1 MSQNGVPGNAEKV
14 ACITQPVS
22 DTLASLV
29 PVAADRGPIATRR
42 GNTGRS
48 WTRSRNTSRG
58 ANGWRAIFRPL
69 AAGRTLLLSEIINLR
84 SSRLGHQSDADGRRN
99 LYFHPHRRQFP

>member
-1 MSQNGVPGNAEKV
+1 MSQNGVAGNAEKV

-29 PVAADRGPIATRR
+29 PVAADPGPIATRR
-42 GNTGRS
+42 GDTGRS

-69 AAGRTLLLSEIINLR
+69 AAGRTLHLSETIAATRSLR
-84 SSRLGHQSDADGRRN
+84 SKARGATSAQVRAPL
-99 LYFHPHRRQFP
+99 

>member
-1 MSQNGVPGNAEKV
+1 MSQNGVAGNAEKV

-42 GNTGRS
+42 GDTGRS

-58 ANGWRAIFRPL
+58 TNGWRAIFRPL
-69 AAGRTLLLSEIINLR
+69 AAGRTLLLSETINLGLLQFLDLDIPEVHFA
-84 SSRLGHQSDADGRRN
+84 SFGLEAD
-99 LYFHPHRRQFP
+99 HPL